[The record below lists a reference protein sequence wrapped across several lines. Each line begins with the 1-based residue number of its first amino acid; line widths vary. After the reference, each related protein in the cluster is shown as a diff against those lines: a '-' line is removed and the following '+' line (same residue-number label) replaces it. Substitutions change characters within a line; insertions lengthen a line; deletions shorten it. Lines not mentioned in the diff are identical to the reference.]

1 MKNGLL
7 FFAGCFILSGFL
19 FVGGVYAQGGFTGP
33 GAGQVVTVKQ
43 AKKLRDDSVVILQ
56 GNIARSLGNEKYS
69 FVDGT
74 GEIVVEID
82 LEIWSGQSIS
92 ENDKVEIYGEI
103 EFENGKKQV
112 EVKTIKKIES

>member
-7 FFAGCFILSGFL
+7 FFAACFILSSFI
-19 FVGGVYAQGGFTGP
+19 FVDGIFAQGGFTGP
-33 GAGQVVTVKQ
+33 SAGQVVTVKQ
-43 AKKLRDDSVVILQ
+43 AKKLRDDSMVILQ
-56 GNIARSLGNEKYS
+56 GNISRSLGNEKYS

-74 GEIVVEID
+74 GEIILEID

-103 EFENGKKQV
+103 EFEKGKKQV
-112 EVKTIKKIES
+112 DVKTIKKI